1 MQKKQEE
8 QEAQILKSEIEIK
21 NLRKRLATAEAD
33 IIDLWR
39 RWEIDRATF
48 EMNKEIVSRLRK
60 ALVCDALLM

>member
-8 QEAQILKSEIEIK
+8 QEAQILQSEIEIK